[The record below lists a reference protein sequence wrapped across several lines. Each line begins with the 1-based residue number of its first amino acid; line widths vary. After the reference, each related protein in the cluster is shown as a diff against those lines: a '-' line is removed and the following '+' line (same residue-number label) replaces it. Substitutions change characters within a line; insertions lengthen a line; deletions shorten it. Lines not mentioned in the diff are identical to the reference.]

1 MDDHG
6 CIECGQW
13 GHYETQCPQRVRQ
26 FDEERERIRAIA
38 AAEERERC
46 IALLMAM
53 ATEPGVDW
61 FSGEVLR
68 EAAKRLGF
76 GSTEGGSNGL

>member
-13 GHYETQCPQRVRQ
+13 GHYEAQCPQRLRAVR
-26 FDEERERIRAIA
+26 AAA
-38 AAEERERC
+38 AAEERTAC
-46 IALLMAM
+46 IAVVMAM
-53 ATEPGVDW
+53 ATDPGVDW

-76 GSTEGGSNGL
+76 RARSTEGGGG